1 MKTADHSKTS
11 ECDEKYN
18 CIAWIFGAQ
27 DRKWWPVDADEAYWP
42 RELNNKLTILQ
53 EFILLLEDA
62 GFEKCNDG
70 NFESGKK
77 KIAVYVDALSDLSHA
92 AIFRT
97 AGPYAGYWSS
107 KIGGNID
114 IRHISYRDLEGPL
127 YGSARLFFSKQVS

>member
-1 MKTADHSKTS
+1 MDICAELESSYDRNFPSLKTADHSKTS

-62 GFEKCNDG
+62 GFEKC
-70 NFESGKK
+70 
-77 KIAVYVDALSDLSHA
+77 
-92 AIFRT
+92 
-97 AGPYAGYWSS
+97 
-107 KIGGNID
+107 
-114 IRHISYRDLEGPL
+114 
-127 YGSARLFFSKQVS
+127 